1 MRARARARR
10 AFVCVWMSSCRSS
23 CSVRGVD
30 VFCAHNCMC
39 AYVHVC
45 VVCAGDLRIAIHPCN
60 FVHLI
65 GNGSEFAMK
74 CFCELQS

>member
-1 MRARARARR
+1 MYSVHTI
-10 AFVCVWMSSCRSS
+10 VCAHVYMCE
-23 CSVRGVD
+23 
-30 VFCAHNCMC
+30 HNCMC
-39 AYVHVC
+39 ACVHVC

-65 GNGSEFAMK
+65 GNGSEFTMK